1 MKKTIIVILSAILA
15 FSVNVVAAEYVV
27 AGEVA
32 QAPKKAKAEIK
43 EVSFHVHLHC
53 ASCVKKVEENIA
65 FEKGVKGLKVTLHSI
80 EIKYDASKTN
90 EAALKAAIEK
100 LGYKILEGDGHNHH
114 HN

>member
-1 MKKTIIVILSAILA
+1 MNKTIIVILSAILA
-15 FSVNVVAAEYVV
+15 FSVNTVAAEYVV

-32 QAPKKAKAEIK
+32 QAPKKAKTEIK
-43 EVSFHVHLHC
+43 EVTFHVHLHC

-90 EAALKAAIEK
+90 EATLKAAIEK
-100 LGYKILEGDGHNHH
+100 LGYKVLVGEEHNHA